1 METTPLK
8 IRNDGWQRVS
18 CAANADVHQNN
29 CTIKFRIALSCNAID
44 QELRRLL
51 RFD

>member
-8 IRNDGWQRVS
+8 IRNDGWLRVS
-18 CAANADVHQNN
+18 GAANADVHQND
-29 CTIKFRIALSCNAID
+29 CTLNFRIALSYNAID

-51 RFD
+51 RLH